1 MSRSDDFPRK
11 MFHPDL
17 PPFRNR
23 VIGYII
29 CVPLSFVIA
38 KFYYELPVTLCI
50 IISIAFAIGLS
61 LAVFFEVKSVHKD
74 KEFINSVNSGEFH
87 SDEKWSK
94 KYTDYVRKH
103 DFEHIKANSMKTDL
117 DRRFLKPSGII
128 WLTFALVFFIAAA
141 VVRTGLLETNVILA
155 VSGLLFAVWGAVKL
169 MKTPVRPFIKRCG
182 EKLPEI
188 ERSYLS
194 GRMLCYRKNGE
205 HSCNNGLN
213 IGGNYIVLYDSKNIN
228 YIDRNEIE
236 SVSKHV
242 TKTKYYGNAVYNGS
256 LFTYSL
262 IIDLRE
268 QSDSKAVRRYKL
280 DMNEFQVEMAYE
292 ALSVNS
298 CATSGSIAEHVEA
311 GY

>member
-38 KFYYELPVTLCI
+38 KFYYELPVALCI

-87 SDEKWSK
+87 SDKEWKEK
-94 KYTDYVRKH
+94 YAEYVRKH
-103 DFEHIKANSMKTDL
+103 DFEQIKSNSMKADL
-117 DRRFLKPSGII
+117 SRRFLKPSGIV
-128 WLTFALVFFIAAA
+128 WLAVALIFFIAAA
-141 VVRTGLLETNVILA
+141 IVRTGLLETNVILA
-155 VSGLLFAVWGAVKL
+155 ASGLLFGVWGAAKL
-169 MKTPVRPFIKRCG
+169 MKTPVSPFIKRCG

-188 ERSYLS
+188 ERSYLN
-194 GRMLCYRKNGE
+194 GRMLCYSKNGE

-228 YIDRNEIE
+228 FIDRNEIE
-236 SVSKHV
+236 SVNKHV
-242 TKTKYYGNAVYNGS
+242 TKTKYYGNAVYSGS

-268 QSDSKAVRRYKL
+268 QSNSKAVRRYKL

-292 ALSVNS
+292 ALSSNS
-298 CATSGSIAEHVEA
+298 RPASASINEHTDV